1 MLVILSS
8 QIRGIVS
15 LRELRG
21 HMLHHM
27 GDDGV
32 LSADTELTMEAKS
45 SWLATIDTRD
55 RPFMAELADTQLFQA
70 HVSSEFEAFF
80 PTVRSSG
87 GTGEGK
93 EGKVAKG
100 RGMLGDEVGHAV
112 EELTRQLS
120 KSTRRLARVEQVHT
134 LPSTTLPSSH
144 VRAAMRCFT

>member
-15 LRELRG
+15 LRELKG
-21 HMLHHM
+21 HVLHHM

-32 LSADTELTMEAKS
+32 VCAETELTMEAKS

-70 HVSSEFEAFF
+70 HVSSEFEAFA
-80 PTVRSSG
+80 PAVRSVW
-87 GTGEGK
+87 GTGEGR
-93 EGKVAKG
+93 EGKAGKG
-100 RGMLGDEVGHAV
+100 KGMLGDEGGHAV

-134 LPSTTLPSSH
+134 LPSTPL
-144 VRAAMRCFT
+144 RCSP